1 LQGFLFQK
9 NCGVD
14 FEMSQQVKLV
24 SRWGS
29 LFPGETGTYPD
40 DVAEML
46 VKDKVG
52 KRVLENGELEP
63 WADEVEAATESA
75 EPEVGK
81 LSVTGAEEN
90 VFAIDQ
96 AKDPFIL
103 DGLDVPTSTALH
115 AGGLHTPGDV
125 EKYLNDGKALTDLA
139 NIAEGRAKKILDLY
153 GVK

>member
-1 LQGFLFQK
+1 
-9 NCGVD
+9 
-14 FEMSQQVKLV
+14 MSQQVQLF

-29 LFPGETGTYPD
+29 LFAGETGTYPD
-40 DVAEML
+40 EVAEML
-46 VKDKVG
+46 VKEKRG
-52 KRVLENGELEP
+52 KRVLANGDLEP
-63 WADEVEAATESA
+63 WEGEEGEAAATEST
-75 EPEVGK
+75 GK
-81 LSVTGAEEN
+81 PSVTVTEDSG
-90 VFAIDQ
+90 FAIDP

>member
-1 LQGFLFQK
+1 
-9 NCGVD
+9 
-14 FEMSQQVKLV
+14 MSQQIQLV

-29 LFPGETGTYPD
+29 LFPGETGTYTD

-46 VKDKVG
+46 VRVKVG

-63 WADEVEAATESA
+63 WADEVEGEAATDA
-75 EPEVGK
+75 GK
-81 LSVTGAEEN
+81 PTLTVTEAEEN
-90 VFAIDQ
+90 VFAIDPS
-96 AKDPFIL
+96 KDPFIL
-103 DGLDVPTSTALH
+103 DGLDMPTSTALH

>member
-1 LQGFLFQK
+1 
-9 NCGVD
+9 
-14 FEMSQQVKLV
+14 MSQKVQLF

-40 DVAEML
+40 EVAEML
-46 VKDKVG
+46 VKEKRG

-63 WADEVEAATESA
+63 WEDEVG
-75 EPEVGK
+75 EVDLELTVTSTK
-81 LSVTGAEEN
+81 PSVTVTEDSG
-90 VFAIDQ
+90 FAIDP

-115 AGGLHTPGDV
+115 VAGLHTPGDV
-125 EKYLNDGKALTDLA
+125 EKYLNDGKVLTDLA

>member
-1 LQGFLFQK
+1 
-9 NCGVD
+9 
-14 FEMSQQVKLV
+14 MSQQIKLV

-40 DVAEML
+40 EVAEML
-46 VKDKVG
+46 VRDKVG

-63 WADEVEAATESA
+63 WPDEEES
-75 EPEVGK
+75 PESETGK
-81 LSVTGAEEN
+81 LTVTEAEEN
-90 VFAIDQ
+90 VFAIDP

-103 DGLDVPTSTALH
+103 DGLDMPTSTALH

-125 EKYLNDGKALTDLA
+125 EKYLNDGKSLTDLA

>member
-1 LQGFLFQK
+1 
-9 NCGVD
+9 
-14 FEMSQQVKLV
+14 MSQTIKLF

-29 LFPGETGTYPD
+29 LFAGEAGTYPD
-40 DVAEML
+40 EVAEIL
-46 VKDKVG
+46 VKEKRG
-52 KRVLENGELEP
+52 KRVLANGELEP
-63 WADEVEAATESA
+63 WEDEVV
-75 EPEVGK
+75 EVAIDPTITSTK
-81 LSVTGAEEN
+81 PSVTMTEDSG
-90 VFAIDQ
+90 FAIDP

>member
-1 LQGFLFQK
+1 
-9 NCGVD
+9 
-14 FEMSQQVKLV
+14 MSQAIYLV
-24 SRWGS
+24 ARWGS
-29 LFPGETGTYPD
+29 LMAGETGTYTD
-40 DVAEML
+40 DVADRL
-46 VKDKVG
+46 VADKIG

-63 WADEVEAATESA
+63 WPDEEAAAA
-75 EPEVGK
+75 EPAT
-81 LSVTGAEEN
+81 LSNVKVEEDSG
-90 VFAIDQ
+90 FALDA

-115 AGGLHTPGDV
+115 VAGLHTPGDV

>member
-1 LQGFLFQK
+1 
-9 NCGVD
+9 
-14 FEMSQQVKLV
+14 MSQRVQLF

-29 LFPGETGTYPD
+29 LFAGETGTYPD
-40 DVAEML
+40 EVAAML
-46 VKDKVG
+46 VKEKRG

-63 WADEVEAATESA
+63 WEDEVGEVDLELTVTSTKPLVTVTEDS
-75 EPEVGK
+75 G
-81 LSVTGAEEN
+81 
-90 VFAIDQ
+90 FAIDA

-115 AGGLHTPGDV
+115 VAGLHTPGDV

>member
-1 LQGFLFQK
+1 
-9 NCGVD
+9 
-14 FEMSQQVKLV
+14 MSQQVRLF

-29 LFPGETGTYPD
+29 LFPNETGTYPD
-40 DVAEML
+40 EVAEML
-46 VKDKVG
+46 VKEKRG

-63 WADEVEAATESA
+63 WEGEEGDADPVAAGK
-75 EPEVGK
+75 PEVTEDSG
-81 LSVTGAEEN
+81 
-90 VFAIDQ
+90 FAIDP

-115 AGGLHTPGDV
+115 VGGLHTPGDV

-153 GVK
+153 GVN

>member
-1 LQGFLFQK
+1 
-9 NCGVD
+9 
-14 FEMSQQVKLV
+14 MSQTIKLF

-29 LFPGETGTYPD
+29 LFSGETGTYPD

-46 VKDKVG
+46 VKEKRG

-63 WADEVEAATESA
+63 WADEVGEVDLELTVTSTKPSITVTEDS
-75 EPEVGK
+75 G
-81 LSVTGAEEN
+81 
-90 VFAIDQ
+90 FAIDP

-115 AGGLHTPGDV
+115 VAGLHTPGDV